1 VEGYREFVIVE
12 QTNKICDLLFLP
24 VTVPGHLRT
33 LEFPLNATEN
43 EQEM

>member
-1 VEGYREFVIVE
+1 MEGYREHVIVE
-12 QTNKICDLLFLP
+12 QTNKICDLLTLP

-33 LEFPLNATEN
+33 LTFPLGAKEN